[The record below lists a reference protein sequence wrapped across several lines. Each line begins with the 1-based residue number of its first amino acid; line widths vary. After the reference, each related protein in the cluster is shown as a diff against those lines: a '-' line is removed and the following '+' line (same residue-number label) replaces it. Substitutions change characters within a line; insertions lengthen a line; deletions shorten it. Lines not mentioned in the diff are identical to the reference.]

1 MKKGKDMIRKIAETG
16 LLSLLL
22 LLPGLIYADS
32 PQALKIDESVVVLDV
47 ENMT

>member
-1 MKKGKDMIRKIAETG
+1 MKKGKVMIRKIAETG

-22 LLPGLIYADS
+22 LLPGLVYGDPHQELNA
-32 PQALKIDESVVVLDV
+32 DESLVVLDV

>member
-1 MKKGKDMIRKIAETG
+1 MIRKIAETG

-22 LLPGLIYADS
+22 LLPGLLYADA
-32 PQALKIDESVVVLDV
+32 PQALKADENIVVLNV